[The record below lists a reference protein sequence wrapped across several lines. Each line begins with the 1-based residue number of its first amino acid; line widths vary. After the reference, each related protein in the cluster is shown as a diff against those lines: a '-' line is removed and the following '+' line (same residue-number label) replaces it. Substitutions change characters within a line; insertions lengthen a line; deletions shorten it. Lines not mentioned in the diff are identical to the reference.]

1 MVQLSLS
8 NCVAEISTLYVGV
21 ALAIYYTAVP
31 AHDAS
36 RTKTR
41 RKKKEFSS
49 RRTAE
54 AQSCLL
60 YLQVMLILAHRSLH
74 FFLFLFLYIYVL
86 FFFSLFCCSLLLCV
100 GGCIDSLLNVNV
112 FERIMHFNVHAHT
125 YRCSLLTQSFGLSA
139 ICSLSFFSLLRS
151 AKKKKRRKGLLLF
164 SASQRHVSFFLA
176 APVQRVVVD
185 RLSGSAQSQ

>member
-1 MVQLSLS
+1 MQ
-8 NCVAEISTLYVGV
+8 AGQKPEE
-21 ALAIYYTAVP
+21 
-31 AHDAS
+31 
-36 RTKTR
+36 
-41 RKKKEFSS
+41 KKKEFQS

-86 FFFSLFCCSLLLCV
+86 FFFYLFCCSLLLCV

-125 YRCSLLTQSFGLSA
+125 YRCSLLTQSFGFSA

-151 AKKKKRRKGLLLF
+151 AKKKKKKRAFIVFCFSTACFFFPCGACAACRR
-164 SASQRHVSFFLA
+164 
-176 APVQRVVVD
+176 
-185 RLSGSAQSQ
+185 

>member
-1 MVQLSLS
+1 MVQLSFS

-21 ALAIYYTAVP
+21 ALVIYYAAVP
-31 AHDAS
+31 AHETS

-41 RKKKEFSS
+41 RKKKEFPS

-60 YLQVMLILAHRSLH
+60 YLQVMLNLAHRSLH
-74 FFLFLFLYIYVL
+74 FFLFLYIHV
-86 FFFSLFCCSLLLCV
+86 FFSLFCCSLLLCV

-112 FERIMHFNVHAHT
+112 FERIMHFNVHALT
-125 YRCSLLTQSFGLSA
+125 YRCSVLTQSFGYSA

-151 AKKKKRRKGLLLF
+151 AKKKRKKRAFTVFCF
-164 SASQRHVSFFLA
+164 STTCFFFPCGACA
-176 APVQRVVVD
+176 ACR
-185 RLSGSAQSQ
+185 R